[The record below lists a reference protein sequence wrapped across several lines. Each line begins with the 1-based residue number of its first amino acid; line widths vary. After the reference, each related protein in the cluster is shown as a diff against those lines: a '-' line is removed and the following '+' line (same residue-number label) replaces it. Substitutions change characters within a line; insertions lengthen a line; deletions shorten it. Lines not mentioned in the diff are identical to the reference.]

1 MAPALVTAPGAQE
14 GGVAPPRA
22 QGDLR
27 VWGLPVLCTPSEIV
41 RAPQD
46 SRAALFISR
55 HRRTPS
61 YPYDYRAH
69 ARRHTPPPEVGAGRM
84 RKLRRGLAG
93 EKHNTVFERPNQR
106 PASPRQ
112 PMENPRVGQEGRS
125 HYLNRARFKGSQ
137 SYFPAGVDDSRC
149 ARHGKQGL
157 RGRRAAA
164 EAQGQPPPLPEAH
177 AAAAREG
184 AVPTGPLAGARGQ
197 RSREDRVGDWSE
209 EDSGGKGRWSLGAG
223 GKERG
228 R

>member
-1 MAPALVTAPGAQE
+1 MHTQ
-14 GGVAPPRA
+14 RN
-22 QGDLR
+22 
-27 VWGLPVLCTPSEIV
+27 IV
-41 RAPQD
+41 RGPQD
-46 SRAALFISR
+46 SRAPLFINR

-149 ARHGKQGL
+149 APWKTRSQGTT
-157 RGRRAAA
+157 RCCRNSGT
-164 EAQGQPPPLPEAH
+164 
-177 AAAAREG
+177 AAAASRG
-184 AVPTGPLAGARGQ
+184 TCSSCSRRCGPHRPAGRGARPANQGRQ
-197 RSREDRVGDWSE
+197 
-209 EDSGGKGRWSLGAG
+209 GGGL
-223 GKERG
+223 E
-228 R
+228 